1 MVKKIKIKL
10 KLLDII
16 KDIESKAN
24 YNEKQLLKSSRI

>member
-16 KDIESKAN
+16 KDIESKVN